1 MTLTRTSYLTSGFL
15 VICFFLL
22 LICGLSQPA
31 AARPRR
37 VHGALAP
44 KAATTTLSYA
54 TVLRGRA
61 SWYGR
66 RHQGLR
72 TSSGER
78 FNRFKYTCAHK
89 SLPFGTRLRVTNLKT
104 GKSVVVRVSDRG
116 PFRHQR
122 ILDLAEVAAR
132 PLGIVAQGAATVIAQ
147 VVPTTTPLGPSHSPR
162 NLTALRAADPNP
174 AAAFTTYQ
182 LASAADSAALAAA
195 LARTTDIK
203 EMAATIPLSAT
214 PTPAMRFVVQVG
226 SFAETQ
232 PAQATRAQL
241 LALDPTLAVILT
253 DEMADGQPRSRVLI
267 GQLDTWLAAETVR
280 RRLQM
285 WGVASLVRQAPAQSA
300 VVLSTTALTTSLP

>member
-22 LICGLSQPA
+22 LFCGLSLTA
-31 AARPRR
+31 AARP
-37 VHGALAP
+37 HGALAP
-44 KAATTTLSYA
+44 KAATATLSYA

-66 RHQGLR
+66 EHQGMR
-72 TSSGER
+72 TSNGER

-132 PLGIVAQGAATVIAQ
+132 PLGIVTQGAATVIAQ
-147 VVPTTTPLGPSHSPR
+147 VVPATTPLGPSHSPR
-162 NLTALRAADPNP
+162 NLLALKEADPNP
-174 AAAFTTYQ
+174 TAAFTTYQ
-182 LASAADSAALAAA
+182 LTSAADSATFVAAQVLVVA
-195 LARTTDIK
+195 NNETVSSTQP
-203 EMAATIPLSAT
+203 AATLA
-214 PTPAMRFVVQVG
+214 PTPRFAVQAG
-226 SFAETQ
+226 SFADE
-232 PAQATRAQL
+232 PSAQALRAQL
-241 LALDPTLAVILT
+241 LALDPALAIELT
-253 DEMADGQPRSRVLI
+253 QEMTDGQPRNRVLI

-285 WGVASLVRQAPAQSA
+285 WGVASLVRQVPVQPAVA
-300 VVLSTTALTTSLP
+300 VSTTALVTTLP